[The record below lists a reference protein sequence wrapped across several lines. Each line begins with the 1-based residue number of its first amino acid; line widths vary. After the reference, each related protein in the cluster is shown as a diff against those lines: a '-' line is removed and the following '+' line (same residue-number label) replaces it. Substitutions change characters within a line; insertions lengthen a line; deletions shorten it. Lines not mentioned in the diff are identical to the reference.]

1 MLGWKKVAAGDRVWD
16 VNQCSKLGERTI
28 TDGIKTEGKA
38 CKGYCNDFDKQCNAI
53 NWNPRTDKC
62 IAWECGTPTPIPTA
76 LLPGF
81 EAYTR
86 EEEGIKLD
94 PIVKG
99 YFIFI
104 IVQTALYIFH
114 HCCSDYRI
122 DRF

>member
-1 MLGWKKVAAGDRVWD
+1 MYLLGWKKIAAGDRVWD
-16 VNQCSKLGERTI
+16 VNQCSELGEKTI

-38 CKGYCNDFDKQCNAI
+38 CKGYCNDHGKRCNAI

-62 IAWECGTPTPIPTA
+62 IAWECGKPTPFPTV

-94 PIVKG
+94 PLVKE
-99 YFIFI
+99 YFIDCFT
-104 IVQTALYIFH
+104 QYIY
-114 HCCSDYRI
+114 DE
-122 DRF
+122 